1 MNYWQI
7 NKNLEKQMV
16 LSRPPSSFPVMV
28 ERKLTLMQPQP
39 SVRAQAYSV
48 CHVQLYLMYVL
59 PISSGYRKKPPV
71 YISIFILCQI
81 LSIVKDA
88 NIKPPYNCIHV

>member
-7 NKNLEKQMV
+7 NSNLEKQMV

-28 ERKLTLMQPQP
+28 ERKLTLIQPQP

-48 CHVQLYLMYVL
+48 CQAARSLHTALIIRIFPL
-59 PISSGYRKKPPV
+59 SPV
-71 YISIFILCQI
+71 YIEKSSIYISISILYQ
-81 LSIVKDA
+81 
-88 NIKPPYNCIHV
+88 YF

>member
-7 NKNLEKQMV
+7 NTNLERQMV

-48 CHVQLYLMYVL
+48 CQAASSLRPTLSYLCASYFFW
-59 PISSGYRKKPPV
+59 I
-71 YISIFILCQI
+71 
-81 LSIVKDA
+81 
-88 NIKPPYNCIHV
+88 